1 MATSKKAK
9 KAALKNAAAAAYA
22 PDFNDQAALHR
33 RAQRFQREHELEK
46 TKHVRNGQ
54 ASKASFYDG
63 GMTTTRSGSATPDEP
78 EGDPVSFKRFST
90 ALAYSFHCRTLLTGI
105 GTPLLAH
112 HKKSL
117 RTIYD

>member
-9 KAALKNAAAAAYA
+9 KAALKNAAAAAYT
-22 PDFNDQAALHR
+22 PDLNDQAALHR

-78 EGDPVSFKRFST
+78 EGDPVSRKYLSIS
-90 ALAYSFHCRTLLTGI
+90 LACSM
-105 GTPLLAH
+105 
-112 HKKSL
+112 
-117 RTIYD
+117 